1 MCLLTHDVRVW
12 GIRTNKRK
20 TKTTYTLRWSVAGKD
35 FPQTFAVKALAESR
49 RSELTAAQRR
59 GEAFD
64 DDTGLPESE
73 MRHRLTSVSFY
84 ANAMEFMDMKWPAL
98 ETGSRRTLARATAT
112 VTLALVDD
120 HEGSPDYSIGFRALA
135 GWAFNRTARAA
146 GKPRDGYAEAIAWIE
161 EHSLPLSALADPRV
175 ARVAYNS
182 TTTDHTGKPFA
193 ADTYRNKMKG
203 LSGAIKY
210 GIELGRLTGNPLEK
224 ISTTP
229 PRKVTTVD
237 RRVVVNPRQARELI
251 SGVDKQGRAGPRLVA
266 FFATMYYAGLRPSE
280 ALALRIQD
288 CTLPKKQGAWGK
300 LCLAGSTPYA
310 APIWTNEGEDSP
322 RKALKHRAKNES
334 RTVPACPELV
344 AHLRAHVD
352 EFGTAADG
360 RLFIRANGG
369 LMRYATFASVWARTR
384 EAVLTPTQFRSPLA
398 KRPYDLRHACLSTW
412 LNAGVAPPQVAEWA
426 GHSVEMLLS
435 TYTKCIDGQEQLAQ
449 QRIEAAL
456 KWAEPD
462 TALDA

>member
-1 MCLLTHDVRVW
+1 MYSHDVRVW

-20 TKTTYTLRWSVAGKD
+20 TKTSYTLRWSVRGKD

-64 DDTGLPESE
+64 EESGLPESE

-84 ANAMEFMDMKWPAL
+84 VNAVEFMDMKWPAL
-98 ETGSRRTLARATAT
+98 EPGSRRTLASALAT

-120 HEGSPDYSIGFRALA
+120 RDGAPDYSVGFRVLA
-135 GWAFNRTARAA
+135 GWAFNKTARVA
-146 GKPRDGYAEAIAWIE
+146 GKPREEYADAITWIE
-161 EHSLPLSALADPRV
+161 KHSLPLSALADPRV

-182 TTTDHTGKPFA
+182 TTTDHTGKQFA
-193 ADTYRNKMKG
+193 ADTYRNKMKA

-210 GIELGRLTGNPLEK
+210 GIELGRLPCNPLEK

-237 RRVVVNPRQARELI
+237 RRVVVNPRQARALI
-251 SGVDKQGRAGPRLVA
+251 SGVHRQGPTGPRLVG

-280 ALALRIQD
+280 ALALRVQD
-288 CTLPKKQGAWGK
+288 CTLPKKRGAWGM

-310 APIWTNEGEDSP
+310 TPIWTNEGEDSP

-334 RTVPACPELV
+334 RTVPACPQLV
-344 AHLRAHVD
+344 AHLRAHID
-352 EFGTAADG
+352 EFGTARDG
-360 RLFIRANGG
+360 RLFTRTDGG
-369 LMRYATFASVWARTR
+369 PLRYATFASVWARTR
-384 EAVLTPTQFRSPLA
+384 RAVLSSVQCDSPLA

-412 LNAGVAPPQVAEWA
+412 LNAGVPAPQVAEWA

-456 KWAEPD
+456 EWAESDPAPD
-462 TALDA
+462 A

>member
-1 MCLLTHDVRVW
+1 MLSHDVRVW

-20 TKTTYTLRWSVAGKD
+20 TKTSYTLRWSVRGKD

-64 DDTGLPESE
+64 DETGLPESE

-84 ANAMEFMDMKWPAL
+84 VNAMEFMDMKWPAL
-98 ETGSRRTLARATAT
+98 EPGSRRTLANALAT

-120 HEGSPDYSIGFRALA
+120 HDAAPDYRVGFRALA
-135 GWAFNRTARAA
+135 GWAFNKTARTA
-146 GKPRDGYAEAIAWIE
+146 GKPSDECSDAITWIE
-161 EHSLPLSALADPRV
+161 RHSLPLSALADPRV
-175 ARVAYNS
+175 ARAAYNS
-182 TTTDHTGKPFA
+182 TTTDHTGKQFA
-193 ADTYRNKMKG
+193 ADTYRNKMKA

-251 SGVDKQGRAGPRLVA
+251 RGVDRQGPTGPRLVGL
-266 FFATMYYAGLRPSE
+266 FATMYYAGLRPSE

-288 CTLPKKQGAWGK
+288 CTLPKKRGAWGT

-334 RTVPACPELV
+334 RTVPACPQLV

-352 EFGTAADG
+352 EFGTAQDG
-360 RLFIRANGG
+360 RLFTRADGG
-369 LMRYATFASVWARTR
+369 PLRYATFASVWARTR
-384 EAVLTPTQFRSPLA
+384 QAVLSPVQCDSPLA

-412 LNAGVAPPQVAEWA
+412 LNAGVAAPQVAEWA

-435 TYTKCIDGQEQLAQ
+435 TYTKCIDGQERLAQ

-456 KWAEPD
+456 EWAEADPPPD
-462 TALDA
+462 A